1 MAVVPG
7 HIILATATLEPTHRP
22 VLLAYT
28 HASLASHWRPLADWA
43 PTAPSDAFDLHRIQ
57 QGSGI
62 RPAFVVHPGVREGWQ
77 IASEGT
83 RPVSQGMRLA
93 LRPSPL
99 QRGSYALSFV
109 VYEKGTF
116 PSWDIAAVNWY
127 GHSPD
132 PGTIL
137 VTYRVSVSQD
147 GLQLVQ
153 SSAVPTVPACKAGDV
168 SYARYSIVKPGSIE
182 DVDLDRQE
190 AGKTELEVI
199 RGESIHLSPSSG
211 AVTTL
216 AGSLVS
222 VSYFV

>member
-1 MAVVPG
+1 
-7 HIILATATLEPTHRP
+7 
-22 VLLAYT
+22 
-28 HASLASHWRPLADWA
+28 
-43 PTAPSDAFDLHRIQ
+43 
-57 QGSGI
+57 
-62 RPAFVVHPGVREGWQ
+62 
-77 IASEGT
+77 
-83 RPVSQGMRLA
+83 MRLA

-99 QRGSYALSFV
+99 RRGSYALSFV